1 MVARFTTAWLR
12 VGASVALSALWLSAC
27 SAPLAPTD
35 GVSVH
40 VKSVRVD
47 PRTAAPVVLLQEDH
61 GQRRSLPIW
70 IGPYE
75 AQSIALGLDQDFSA
89 QRPNTH
95 DLIANLID
103 GIEGRLARVVIT
115 ELVSGT
121 YFAVIVVEVGGRSVR
136 VDSRP
141 SDAIAVA
148 LRTRTPLYATDRVLR
163 QAASSEP
170 GGTALEIGLDRRRS
184 EPNFDEIRSY

>member
-1 MVARFTTAWLR
+1 MARRTTAWLR
-12 VGASVALSALWLSAC
+12 AGAPVALSVLWLCAC
-27 SAPLAPTD
+27 SAPLAPMD

-47 PRTAAPVVLLQEDH
+47 PRTAAPVVLLQENE
-61 GQRRSLPIW
+61 GKRRQLPIW

-75 AQSIALGLDQDFSA
+75 AQSIALGLDRDFSA
-89 QRPNTH
+89 PRPNTH

-103 GIEGRLARVVIT
+103 GIEGRIARVVIT
-115 ELVSGT
+115 ELVNGT

-163 QAASSEP
+163 QAAGLEAGEP
-170 GGTALEIGLDRRRS
+170 ALEIGLDRRRS
-184 EPNFDEIRSY
+184 EPIFDEIHSH

>member
-1 MVARFTTAWLR
+1 MARRTAAWLR
-12 VGASVALSALWLSAC
+12 AGAPVALSVLWLSAC
-27 SAPLAPTD
+27 SARLAPTD

-47 PRTAAPVVLLQEDH
+47 PRTAAPVVLLQEND
-61 GQRRSLPIW
+61 GQRRRLPIW

-75 AQSIALGLDQDFSA
+75 AQSIALGLDRDFSA
-89 QRPNTH
+89 PRPNTH

-115 ELVSGT
+115 ELVNGT

-148 LRTRTPLYATDRVLR
+148 LRTHTPLYATDRVLR
-163 QAASSEP
+163 QAAGLEP
-170 GGTALEIGLDRRRS
+170 GEAAVEIGLDPRQS
-184 EPNFDEIRSY
+184 EPIFDEIHSH